1 MLKHV
6 PYVHL
11 ERHLPKVLIK
21 KWSSFQV
28 ILTIDISSK
37 KGNALMLHLYWCR
50 WCMGISVV
58 CSCTEQECQ

>member
-28 ILTIDISSK
+28 ILK
-37 KGNALMLHLYWCR
+37 L
-50 WCMGISVV
+50 
-58 CSCTEQECQ
+58 